1 MKLPKYIK
9 IKPYDDQFPSILQ
22 TQLPTII
29 GTIMPMLPNNHVAET
44 QKKAKIRNYN
54 LYVVFSG
61 FMLNA
66 ECVVQGEI
74 QDVLE
79 EMAEYAYKE
88 IVHPSFY
95 GYKKNCEK
103 PDEELALLKAEQA
116 EAREAKKQAKFEK
129 IASELFKK

>member
-66 ECVVQGEI
+66 DWVVQGEI
-74 QDVLE
+74 QEVLE

-103 PDEELALLKAEQA
+103 PAEELALLKAEQA

-129 IASELFKK
+129 VAQAIFKK

>member
-61 FMLNA
+61 FMLST

-103 PDEELALLKAEQA
+103 PAEELALLKAEQA

>member
-9 IKPYDDQFPSILQ
+9 IKPFDDQFPSILQ

-61 FMLNA
+61 FMLNTDW
-66 ECVVQGEI
+66 VVQGEI

-103 PDEELALLKAEQA
+103 PAEELAILKAEQA

-129 IASELFKK
+129 VASELFKK